1 MQNLSIITLNKNKR
15 LGQMKRILKVLKK
28 ILPAA
33 VVSVAGSFVC
43 LCIILTVIPGKN
55 ENTMNVYDNTIRLRV
70 VANSDSDYDQKLKL
84 TVRDGIIDTA
94 HEIFG
99 ECKSRDEA
107 RRQISKNMEVL
118 RQKAQEILRENG
130 CDMEVNV
137 RVLTEKVPVRRYSDF
152 VFPAGEYETLRIDL
166 GKAKGKNW
174 WCVMYP
180 PLCVS
185 AATGD
190 VYAETAVFKEH
201 GFTDNQINEL
211 RSPDKKIKLAFLE
224 WFTEN

>member
-1 MQNLSIITLNKNKR
+1 
-15 LGQMKRILKVLKK
+15 MKKILMILKK

-33 VVSVAGSFVC
+33 VISVAGSFVFVG
-43 LCIILTVIPGKN
+43 IVLTVIPSKS
-55 ENTMNVYDNTIRLRV
+55 EKEVSVYDNTIRLRV
-70 VANSDSDYDQKLKL
+70 VANSDSEYDQRLKL
-84 TVRDGIIDTA
+84 AVRDGIIDTA

-99 ECKSRDEA
+99 SCENKDEA
-107 RRQISKNMEVL
+107 HRKIKSNMEL
-118 RQKAQEILRENG
+118 LETKAQEILRENG
-130 CDMEVNV
+130 CDMDVNV
-137 RVLTEKVPVRRYSDF
+137 RVIKEDVPVRRYSDF

-166 GKAKGKNW
+166 GNAEGKNW

-201 GFTDNQINEL
+201 GFTDSQIEEL
-211 RSPDKKIKLAFLE
+211 RSPKNKIKLAILE
-224 WFTEN
+224 WFAGK

>member
-1 MQNLSIITLNKNKR
+1 
-15 LGQMKRILKVLKK
+15 MKKILMILKK

-33 VVSVAGSFVC
+33 VISVAGSFVFVG
-43 LCIILTVIPGKN
+43 IVLTVIPSKS
-55 ENTMNVYDNTIRLRV
+55 EKEVSVYDNTIRLRV
-70 VANSDSDYDQKLKL
+70 VANSDSEHDQKLKL
-84 TVRDGIIDTA
+84 AVRDGIIDTA

-99 ECKSRDEA
+99 SCENRDDA
-107 RRQISKNMEVL
+107 RREIKNNMEL
-118 RQKAQEILRENG
+118 LQTKAQEILCENG
-130 CDMEVNV
+130 CDMDVNV
-137 RVLTEKVPVRRYSDF
+137 RVIKEKVPVRRYSDF

-166 GKAKGKNW
+166 GNAEGKNW

-201 GFTDNQINEL
+201 GFTDSQIEEL
-211 RSPDKKIKLAFLE
+211 RSPKNKIKLAILE
-224 WFTEN
+224 WFAGK